1 VGDAVTDEKNKV
13 GKDADR
19 RGRHEVSRTV
29 QFFGLLIAAIV
40 GFNLLL
46 YWERG
51 SRLALL
57 VAGIAAVSLVG
68 WLLYARRVLR
78 DL

>member
-1 VGDAVTDEKNKV
+1 MTGEKDRV
-13 GKDADR
+13 GKGTDR

-29 QFFGLLIAAIV
+29 QFFGLLIAAIA

-51 SRLALL
+51 SKLALV

-68 WLLYARRVLR
+68 WLLYARRVMR